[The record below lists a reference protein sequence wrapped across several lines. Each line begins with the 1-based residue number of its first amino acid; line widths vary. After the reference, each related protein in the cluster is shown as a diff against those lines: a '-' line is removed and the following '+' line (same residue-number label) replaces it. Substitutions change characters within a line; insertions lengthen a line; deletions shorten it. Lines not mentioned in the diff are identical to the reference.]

1 MNAMIASTRAIT
13 SGSIAALKS
22 LSFSTSMGISG
33 VLRSSPL
40 FAWMCSCVSSAIRN
54 ESVPMSATYKLN
66 STKSIKNK
74 SNVFFL
80 KTLPSQMDAEDCV
93 E

>member
-1 MNAMIASTRAIT
+1 MMNAMIASTRAT
-13 SGSIAALKS
+13 TRGSIAALKS
-22 LSFSTSMGISG
+22 LSFSVSMG

-40 FAWMCSCVSSAIRN
+40 FAWMCSCVSNAIRN
-54 ESVPMSATYKLN
+54 ESDPMSTTYKLN
-66 STKSIKNK
+66 NTKSIKNK